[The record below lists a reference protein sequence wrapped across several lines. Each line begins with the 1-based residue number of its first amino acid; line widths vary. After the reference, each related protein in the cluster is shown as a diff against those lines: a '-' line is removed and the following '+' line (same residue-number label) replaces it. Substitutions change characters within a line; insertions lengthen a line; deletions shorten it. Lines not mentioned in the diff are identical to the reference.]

1 MVKNLL
7 GVYNKNVGTAKFH
20 IKCQALSIS
29 TMLLLNWQH
38 QIAVYL
44 LFFSP
49 IRNAAPPRMQQFSD
63 FMLNPVWKL
72 DPFPD
77 VNLGTT
83 AELGVGPH

>member
-38 QIAVYL
+38 QIALYL
-44 LFFSP
+44 LFFFFLLLEIQP
-49 IRNAAPPRMQQFSD
+49 LQECNNFL
-63 FMLNPVWKL
+63 MLNPVWKL

-83 AELGVGPH
+83 AELGLGPH